1 MIKTE
6 LEAFKEVITDAAY
19 QYVARLV
26 GGARDQ
32 EHLSFIKAA
41 EQHLV
46 TARSFEDAELD
57 FRSFNWHM
65 PERDRNW
72 WWQMQALPFL
82 GWFNSSYSLFSTE
95 QQETAIN
102 FCVQSLHNWQK
113 QAAAGDTSPLVWH
126 DHATAFRLRNI
137 VNWLLICIKSGHLSQ
152 LQEADLHIQFIPM
165 IEQHLAWL
173 ADDQNYSKHTNHGFD
188 QALVVYSIAMYRNDD
203 NWQQHAEQASA
214 RLQDE
219 LNFAFTDEGVH
230 KENSPGYHK
239 FMLGR
244 VKTLI
249 GLNKLGDTLV
259 SSLATSYVNK
269 ATEFLKAI
277 TLPNGFLPMIG
288 DTRGSEAGLKTEITE
303 DLKVYDYS
311 KSGYVIVKGRDHKNK
326 EFCLIFKNAH
336 DSHYHR
342 HDDDLS
348 IFLYYDGE
356 VLLGDGGLG
365 SHNEKDPRRIFLR
378 SAKSHNVP
386 YIDGVVA
393 VRNPKKLL
401 QRNSTIIHNNIITAT
416 SHCYGVEIKRTVNI
430 SDICSGVILIED
442 IFADTKNGGGA
453 VGFYS
458 TSKPKPSDDN
468 FSVIVSEK
476 LKLVLTMNSGGEFYF
491 SDDADAS
498 ANYNEFTKAYSL
510 GWRVETG
517 KADAKILFGGK
528 LYDI

>member
-1 MIKTE
+1 MINTE
-6 LEAFKEVITDAAY
+6 LDVFKEVITEAAY
-19 QYVARLV
+19 QYVAKLV
-26 GGARDQ
+26 GGAREQ
-32 EHLSFIKAA
+32 EQLNFNKAA

-46 TARSFEDAELD
+46 TARSFEEAELD
-57 FRSFNWHM
+57 FRSFNWHT

-82 GWFNSSYSLFSTE
+82 GWFNSSYSLFSNE
-95 QQETAIN
+95 QQQAAIK
-102 FCVQSLHNWQK
+102 FCLQSLHNWQQ
-113 QAAAGDTSPLVWH
+113 QAASGDTSPLVWH

-152 LQEADLHIQFIPM
+152 LQEADPQLQFIPM

-173 ADDQNYSKHTNHGFD
+173 ANDNNYSKHTNHGFD
-188 QALVVYSIAMYRNDD
+188 QALVVYSIVMYRSD
-203 NWQQHAEQASA
+203 NIWQRHAEQASA

-219 LNFAFTDEGVH
+219 LSFAFTDEGVH

-249 GLNKLGDTLV
+249 GLKELGDTQV
-259 SSLATSYVNK
+259 SSVATLYVNK
-269 ATEFLKAI
+269 ATAFLEAI

-303 DLKVYDYS
+303 DLKVFDYS

-348 IFLYYDGE
+348 IYLYYDGE

-386 YIDGVVA
+386 YVDGIVA
-393 VRNPKKLL
+393 VRSPKKLI
-401 QRNSTIIHNNIITAT
+401 QENSTTVYDNLLTGT
-416 SHCYGVEIKRTVNI
+416 SYCYGFELKRTVNI
-430 SDICSGVILIED
+430 KDICRGVVSVED
-442 IFADTKNGGGA
+442 VFADTDAGSTAIN
-453 VGFYS
+453 FYS
-458 TSKPKPSDDN
+458 AHEPKISNDNLSVAVSNQLQLTLVKKENTDQDFYCLDDV
-468 FSVIVSEK
+468 VIS
-476 LKLVLTMNSGGEFYF
+476 N
-491 SDDADAS
+491 
-498 ANYNEFTKAYSL
+498 NYNEYLKAYSY
-510 GWRVETG
+510 GWRTENNS
-517 KADAKILFGGK
+517 ISYNIFFYL
-528 LYDI
+528 